1 MDPNEL
7 LPITR
12 TEFQKTFVQSL
23 EKALP
28 QSVEALFRKAESSYT
43 SVEQGRYLHACT
55 LLRKPEALIQQM
67 STNMDALLT
76 RSFQTTY
83 NTFRPVSAL
92 SMKSSS
98 LSLVD
103 ANVYDDELL
112 LNEITESFR
121 IEAGDQIRDLNIR
134 IAILF
139 AQDNI
144 KERENPFRPYLLARC
159 IGNTID
165 ALNLERELSN
175 ILETQIAED
184 FARQVL
190 RIYENVNH
198 CLALHGVAA
207 ELQFKLKKTNLA
219 TPASSNNVM
228 EEDDDHSPY
237 ESDES
242 GNANG
247 QFPIGAQQNQS
258 RVQQY
263 PGSAPAQSGIMEIGG
278 KFYNTASRE
287 ISHDLPKSPVE
298 RLFETVRGMA
308 AGISGAMAQTNMTGL
323 GQPDGHGFAKAFSN
337 GYETGFNS
345 GNNQRYPNAAEQNFS
360 QQAGETSN
368 SPTGPSQFKWLAQNQ
383 TIGRVLRK
391 VFGGGGNT
399 QLANGSGNT
408 TQSQMQL
415 QIDENSDKSAEAA
428 NGFAAENTT
437 AYHSGGHNEAGAS
450 VPGSNANAGGGNSST
465 SDAGQFQEIPRYS
478 ESGIVQSVHQLQKTH
493 TAPIEQM
500 FDQLGRIR
508 NLILE
513 QRAQLNDMTEDVDEQ
528 MTIDVVAML
537 FEFILS
543 DNQVP
548 AEIRAQLGRLQFLVL
563 KIALRDQSLLT
574 QKGHPARL
582 LINRVGS
589 ISLGLKQIDPS
600 GVHITQEICRI
611 VETLLEDESENSQLF
626 TRMLDEF
633 DAFIARELRNSDKQL
648 DQTVEAV
655 EEAQNRTLRLV
666 HITAQLQEVLKKLT
680 INSFLRD
687 FLESTWVSAIEVVER
702 DDIRRGTRYRL
713 LIPDLLWSIVPKA
726 AEDDR
731 TQLFA
736 LLPII
741 LGTIREGL
749 ALVDC
754 DPKYQKQ
761 LLDWLVDAHTA
772 ALRTTQSATQVRSL
786 SLPSVH
792 EHFHHF
798 VYPDEAA
805 REDLLGEART
815 PEIQQILDKAIR
827 DLDIKVEMLDQIC
840 SEELAA
846 EPAAIAAGTI
856 EVSNAASSMT
866 VATPEM
872 IKERLRT
879 GVSLELHLG
888 FKPSVGKLSWVDPK
902 LNNLVLSLD
911 GHDKPSLVS
920 VRMFRRMIAHGR
932 VKFMEAEP
940 LFERAVQALLT
951 SADVV
956 DHPVAV

>member
-1 MDPNEL
+1 
-7 LPITR
+7 
-12 TEFQKTFVQSL
+12 
-23 EKALP
+23 
-28 QSVEALFRKAESSYT
+28 
-43 SVEQGRYLHACT
+43 
-55 LLRKPEALIQQM
+55 
-67 STNMDALLT
+67 MDALLT

-83 NTFRPVSAL
+83 NTFRPASAL
-92 SMKSSS
+92 SMKSTS

-103 ANVYDDELL
+103 ANAFDDELL

-165 ALNLERELSN
+165 ALNLERELCN

-184 FARQVL
+184 FARHVL
-190 RIYENVNH
+190 KIYENVNH

-219 TPASSNNVM
+219 TPSPASNGVM
-228 EEDDDHSPY
+228 EDELGTTA
-237 ESDES
+237 DES
-242 GNANG
+242 GEFTQTNNQLSDVG
-247 QFPIGAQQNQS
+247 QQNQS

-263 PGSAPAQSGIMEIGG
+263 NGGSASGQSGIVEIGG
-278 KFYNTASRE
+278 KFYNTASRD
-287 ISHDLPKSPVE
+287 ISHDQPKSPVE

-308 AGISGAMAQTNMTGL
+308 TGISGAMAQPNLAGVSQTSGN
-323 GQPDGHGFAKAFSN
+323 GFAKAFSS

-345 GNNQRYPNAAEQNFS
+345 GNNQRYPNTAEHNFDNQS
-360 QQAGETSN
+360 VQTSGN
-368 SPTGPSQFKWLAQNQ
+368 PVGANQFKWLAQNQ
-383 TIGRVLRK
+383 TIGSVLRK
-391 VFGGGGNT
+391 VFS
-399 QLANGSGNT
+399 GSGNT
-408 TQSQMQL
+408 QVTSGDNNPMHMQAVESSDASV
-415 QIDENSDKSAEAA
+415 QTTNGYTSDNSTPYPSEGNVNIAA
-428 NGFAAENTT
+428 GISVGNAN
-437 AYHSGGHNEAGAS
+437 SGGT
-450 VPGSNANAGGGNSST
+450 SSGT
-465 SDAGQFQEIPRYS
+465 SSSGQFQEIPRYS
-478 ESGIVQSVHQLQKTH
+478 ESGIVQSVNQLQRTH
-493 TAPIEQM
+493 TAPVEQM
-500 FDQLGRIR
+500 FDRLGRIR

-633 DAFIARELRNSDKQL
+633 DAFIARELRSSDKQL
-648 DQTVEAV
+648 DETVEAV

-666 HITAQLQEVLKKLT
+666 HITAQLQEVLQKLT

-687 FLESTWVSAIEVVER
+687 FLESTWVSAIEVAER
-702 DDIRRGTRYRL
+702 DDIRRGRRYRL

-749 ALVDC
+749 ASIDC
-754 DPKYQKQ
+754 DQKYQKQ

-772 ALRTTQSATQVRSL
+772 ALRTAQSNTQVRSL

-798 VYPDEAA
+798 VYPDEVA
-805 REDLLGEART
+805 RKDLLSEART

-840 SEELAA
+840 SEELAT
-846 EPAAIAAGTI
+846 EPTPVTTNNEELSAA
-856 EVSNAASSMT
+856 AASDT
-866 VATPEM
+866 IATPEM

-888 FKPSVGKLSWVDPK
+888 FKPSVGKLSWVDPQ
-902 LNNLVLSLD
+902 LHNLVLNLD

-932 VKFMEAEP
+932 VKFIEAEP

-956 DHPVAV
+956 DQPIAA

>member
-23 EKALP
+23 EQALP
-28 QSVEALFRKAESSYT
+28 HSVEALFKKAESAYT
-43 SVEQGRYLHACT
+43 STEQGRYLHACT
-55 LLRKPEALIQQM
+55 LLRRPEELIQQM
-67 STNMDALLT
+67 SANMDALLT

-92 SMKSSS
+92 SMKSTS

-103 ANVYDDELL
+103 ANAFDDELL

-165 ALNLERELSN
+165 GLNLERELSN
-175 ILETQIAED
+175 ILETQIAGD
-184 FARQVL
+184 LGRHVL
-190 RIYENVNH
+190 KIYENVNH

-219 TPASSNNVM
+219 TPSFASNGVM
-228 EEDDDHSPY
+228 E
-237 ESDES
+237 DELS
-242 GNANG
+242 NTTNKNG
-247 QFPIGAQQNQS
+247 ELAEGGSQYPGAGQQNQS

-263 PGSAPAQSGIMEIGG
+263 TGGSTSGQSGIVEIGG
-278 KFYNTASRE
+278 KFYNTASRD
-287 ISHDLPKSPVE
+287 ISHDQPKSPVE

-308 AGISGAMAQTNMTGL
+308 AGISQASGN
-323 GQPDGHGFAKAFSN
+323 GFAKAFSS

-345 GNNQRYPNAAEQNFS
+345 GNNQRYPNAAEQNFDNQS
-360 QQAGETSN
+360 AQTSG
-368 SPTGPSQFKWLAQNQ
+368 SPVGANQFKWLAQNQ
-383 TIGRVLRK
+383 TIGSVLRK
-391 VFGGGGNT
+391 VFS
-399 QLANGSGNT
+399 GSGNT
-408 TQSQMQL
+408 QATSSNDSAMHMRA
-415 QIDENSDKSAEAA
+415 DESSD
-428 NGFAAENTT
+428 
-437 AYHSGGHNEAGAS
+437 AGALTPDSS
-450 VPGSNANAGGGNSST
+450 VSENGAPYQSEGNVNTGAGMSRGNANSGSASSGT
-465 SDAGQFQEIPRYS
+465 SSSGQFQEIPRYS
-478 ESGIVQSVHQLQKTH
+478 ESGIVQSVHQLQRTH
-493 TAPIEQM
+493 TAPVEQM
-500 FDQLGRIR
+500 FDRLGRIR

-633 DAFIARELRNSDKQL
+633 DAFIARELRSSDKQL
-648 DQTVEAV
+648 DETVEAV

-666 HITAQLQEVLKKLT
+666 HITAQLQEVLQKLT
-680 INSFLRD
+680 INPFLRD
-687 FLESTWVSAIEVVER
+687 FLESTWVSAIEVAER

-749 ALVDC
+749 ASIDC
-754 DPKYQKQ
+754 DQKYQKQ

-772 ALRTTQSATQVRSL
+772 ALRTAQSNTQVRSL

-798 VYPDEAA
+798 VYPDEVA
-805 REDLLGEART
+805 RKDLLSEART

-840 SEELAA
+840 SEELAT
-846 EPAAIAAGTI
+846 EPTPVTANNEELAAA
-856 EVSNAASSMT
+856 AASDT

-888 FKPSVGKLSWVDPK
+888 FKPSVGKLSWVDPQ
-902 LNNLVLSLD
+902 LHNLVLSLD

-956 DHPVAV
+956 DQPIAA

>member
-23 EKALP
+23 EQALP
-28 QSVEALFRKAESSYT
+28 HSVEALFKKAESAYT
-43 SVEQGRYLHACT
+43 STEQGRYLHACT
-55 LLRKPEALIQQM
+55 LLRRPEELIRQM
-67 STNMDALLT
+67 RANMDALLT

-83 NTFRPVSAL
+83 NTFRPASAL
-92 SMKSSS
+92 SMKSTS

-103 ANVYDDELL
+103 ANAFDDELL

-165 ALNLERELSN
+165 ALNLERELCN

-184 FARQVL
+184 FARHVL
-190 RIYENVNH
+190 KIYENVNH

-219 TPASSNNVM
+219 TPSPASNGVM
-228 EEDDDHSPY
+228 E
-237 ESDES
+237 DELAPTIDETEEFTQTGNQFS
-242 GNANG
+242 GVG
-247 QFPIGAQQNQS
+247 QQNQS

-263 PGSAPAQSGIMEIGG
+263 TAGSAPAQSSIVEIGG
-278 KFYNTASRE
+278 KFYNTASRD
-287 ISHDLPKSPVE
+287 ISNDQPKSTVE
-298 RLFETVRGMA
+298 RLYETVRGMA
-308 AGISGAMAQTNMTGL
+308 AGISGAMAQPNLAGVSEA
-323 GQPDGHGFAKAFSN
+323 GGNGFAKAFSS

-345 GNNQRYPNAAEQNFS
+345 GNNQRYPNAAEQNFDS
-360 QQAGETSN
+360 QTAQTSDN
-368 SPTGPSQFKWLAQNQ
+368 PARANQFKWLAKNQ
-383 TIGRVLRK
+383 TIGSVLRK
-391 VFGGGGNT
+391 VFS
-399 QLANGSGNT
+399 GSGNAKATSSNSNAIHMQADESSDASAQT
-408 TQSQMQL
+408 T
-415 QIDENSDKSAEAA
+415 NGYTSD
-428 NGFAAENTT
+428 NGAPYLSEGNVN
-437 AYHSGGHNEAGAS
+437 SGGAS
-450 VPGSNANAGGGNSST
+450 SGTSNS
-465 SDAGQFQEIPRYS
+465 GQFQEIPRHS

-493 TAPIEQM
+493 TAPVEQM
-500 FDQLGRIR
+500 FDRLGRIR

-633 DAFIARELRNSDKQL
+633 DAFIARELRSSDKQL
-648 DQTVEAV
+648 DETVEAV
-655 EEAQNRTLRLV
+655 EEAQKRTLRLV
-666 HITAQLQEVLKKLT
+666 HITAQLQEVLQKLT
-680 INSFLRD
+680 INPFLRD
-687 FLESTWVSAIEVVER
+687 FLESTWVSAIEVAER

-713 LIPDLLWSIVPKA
+713 LIPDLLWSIVAKSV
-726 AEDDR
+726 EDDR

-749 ALVDC
+749 ASIGC
-754 DPKYQKQ
+754 DSKYQKQ

-772 ALRTTQSATQVRSL
+772 ALRTTQSNTQVRSL

-798 VYPDEAA
+798 VYPDEMA
-805 REDLLGEART
+805 RQDLLGEART

-840 SEELAA
+840 SEELAT
-846 EPAAIAAGTI
+846 EPAPVTTSD
-856 EVSNAASSMT
+856 EELLTDAASIT

-888 FKPSVGKLSWVDPK
+888 FKPSFGKLSWVDPQ
-902 LNNLVLSLD
+902 LHNLVLSLD
-911 GHDKPSLVS
+911 GHEKPSLVS

-932 VKFMEAEP
+932 IKFMEAEP

-956 DHPVAV
+956 DQPVAA